1 MGASTVHYMCAC
13 TLVMKMKVGDLVRC
27 LFQPRASW
35 DEKTQTA
42 GDMEYQIQNE
52 LGIIINDH
60 ERVGNLKLVL
70 FPQFGYTQ
78 PIAISALEMIC
89 EGQID

>member
-1 MGASTVHYMCAC
+1 
-13 TLVMKMKVGDLVRC
+13 MKVGDLVRC
-27 LFQPRASW
+27 LFQPRGSW
-35 DEKTQTA
+35 DEETQTI

-52 LGIIINDH
+52 LGIITKDH
-60 ERVGNLKLVL
+60 ERADHLKLVL

>member
-1 MGASTVHYMCAC
+1 ME
-13 TLVMKMKVGDLVRC
+13 VGDLVRC

-35 DEKTQTA
+35 DEETQTI

-52 LGIIINDH
+52 LGIITKDH
-60 ERVGNLKLVL
+60 ERVNHLKLVL

-89 EGQID
+89 EGR

>member
-1 MGASTVHYMCAC
+1 
-13 TLVMKMKVGDLVRC
+13 MKVGDLVRC

-42 GDMEYQIQNE
+42 GDMEYQLQNE
-52 LGIIINDH
+52 LGIIVKDH
-60 ERVGNLKLVL
+60 DRCEHLKLIL
-70 FPQFGYTQ
+70 FPQFGYIQ

-89 EGQID
+89 ESR